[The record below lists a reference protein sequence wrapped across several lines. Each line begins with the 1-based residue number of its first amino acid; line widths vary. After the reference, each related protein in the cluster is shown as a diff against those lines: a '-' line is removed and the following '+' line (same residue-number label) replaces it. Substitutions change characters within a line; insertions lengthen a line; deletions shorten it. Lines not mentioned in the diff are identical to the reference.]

1 MASFNAAEFE
11 KLRTEEVA
19 QVLCNVELMLT
30 NDQGFHKRFV
40 SCKPN
45 PQFPSTFASKLRR
58 MIKDACIEAGLP
70 GYVTGGTI
78 MSAYARELVRRRLQ
92 ELWNMPRPL
101 DDSSCSAIPNLE
113 YWKDEPVANA
123 FFSPAFSDE
132 LINPATPDPKEDT
145 MSIIKIETKT
155 FVNGTD
161 ITSWS
166 DGDIYNLIAQ
176 QEKDIEKLED
186 IQNKPKRLEN
196 EIAERKAGIQ
206 ALVDHLNARD
216 AK

>member
-19 QVLCNVELMLT
+19 QILCNVELMLT

-40 SCKPN
+40 SCKPS

-70 GYVTGGTI
+70 GYVTGDTI

-92 ELWNMPRPL
+92 ELWNMPRPH

-123 FFSPAFSDE
+123 FFSPAFPDE

-161 ITSWS
+161 ISTWQN
-166 DGDIYNLIAQ
+166 GDIYDLIAK
-176 QEKDIEKLED
+176 QEAEIKKLEA
-186 IQNKPKRLEN
+186 IENKPKRLQA
-196 EIAERKAGIQ
+196 EIEQRKAGIT
-206 ALVDHLNARD
+206 ALVAELDARD